1 MRSSRALSEVALRLI
16 PPDAQPGR
24 DGRFHLRRSSGSV
37 ATILESETLPLEVSN
52 VRLGQLAGVRRDLA
66 ELARMPKMSTFA
78 TGAMLNAAVKKLQEP
93 EAFVNVGVWHG
104 YSLLAAMVGNHEK
117 RVIGVDN
124 FSQFGGPRDA
134 FMERIG
140 AMRSRSHEF

>member
-1 MRSSRALSEVALRLI
+1 
-16 PPDAQPGR
+16 
-24 DGRFHLRRSSGSV
+24 
-37 ATILESETLPLEVSN
+37 
-52 VRLGQLAGVRRDLA
+52 
-66 ELARMPKMSTFA
+66 MPKMSTFA